1 MPLTKYEKQHQ
12 QRMVGAVKKASGIQ
26 DTLAINEALADNGN
40 DAKKVCD
47 NFGVIRAH
55 TGARSNVE
63 LRSQASI
70 EAHEE
75 NMEAILMKLKR
86 GPKEETKVKLEK
98 ELLQEARSYNER
110 RNSHDRFDLHCLT
123 VNLAVIYA
131 KELIEEARKKGLRT
145 IFLVTGAG
153 NNSPNGVCNTKRAIM
168 WEIKWNMPQCR
179 VTEDPSNQGM
189 LIVEL

>member
-47 NFGVIRAH
+47 NFGVIR
-55 TGARSNVE
+55 
-63 LRSQASI
+63 
-70 EAHEE
+70 
-75 NMEAILMKLKR
+75 MKLKR